1 MRAILPSGR
10 AAAPRRRPH
19 RAANV
24 LRYRPNR
31 WTQIQSLNTALY
43 LMGGMLCTAWMLYV
57 TGLSIA
63 SWLTVAAIPLLL
75 PEASLQLY
83 CKAEV
88 AWNRTRLG
96 RSVSF
101 ANACSV
107 VCIAALTFSFLT
119 APTEVAQ
126 AQFFKKAEEYVKTK
140 LAGGV
145 AGADKAIELIFAVL
159 RGLFLIYVGISI
171 VRIVQSARN
180 DQDWQ
185 DLARTP
191 MIILIAVILGD
202 VLSTFI
208 IGV

>member
-1 MRAILPSGR
+1 MSALHPEV
-10 AAAPRRRPH
+10 RPD
-19 RAANV
+19 RAANHHV
-24 LRYRPNR
+24 RRRRTNF
-31 WTQIQSLNTALY
+31 WHKMQSLNVAIYGMAAVAALSW
-43 LMGGMLCTAWMLYV
+43 LFAVMD
-57 TGLSIA
+57 LSIA
-63 SWLTVAAIPLLL
+63 AWLTLATIPMVL

-88 AWNRTRLG
+88 AWNRTGFG

-101 ANACSV
+101 ATACS
-107 VCIAALTFSFLT
+107 ALGFAVLT
-119 APTEVAQ
+119 ISLVTAQTEVAQ

-208 IGV
+208 IGA

>member
-1 MRAILPSGR
+1 M
-10 AAAPRRRPH
+10 
-19 RAANV
+19 
-24 LRYRPNR
+24 
-31 WTQIQSLNTALY
+31 QSLNVAIYGMAAVAALSW
-43 LMGGMLCTAWMLYV
+43 LFAVMD
-57 TGLSIA
+57 LSIA
-63 SWLTVAAIPLLL
+63 AWLTLATIPMVL

-88 AWNRTRLG
+88 AWNRTGFG
-96 RSVSF
+96 RSISF
-101 ANACSV
+101 ATACSAV
-107 VCIAALTFSFLT
+107 GFAVLTISLVT
-119 APTEVAQ
+119 AQTEVAQ

-208 IGV
+208 IGA

>member
-10 AAAPRRRPH
+10 DGSSRRRH
-19 RAANV
+19 
-24 LRYRPNR
+24 RPNQ
-31 WTQIQSLNTALY
+31 WAKMQALNTALY
-43 LMGGMLCTAWMLYV
+43 LMGGMLCAAWMLYV
-57 TGLSIA
+57 TGLAIA
-63 SWLTVAAIPLLL
+63 AWLTLAAIPMVL

-88 AWNRTRLG
+88 AWNRTGFG

-101 ANACSV
+101 ATACS
-107 VCIAALTFSFLT
+107 ALGFAVLT
-119 APTEVAQ
+119 ISLVTAQTEVAQ

-208 IGV
+208 IGA